1 MPDNTS
7 AAPASTPSAVPTS
20 KPTVNTVDSKT
31 ISQNGDK
38 AQLSQKKDAP
48 VSDDTWDVQEG
59 GKTIKKSRKEIIEA
73 YQLRQLS
80 DKKRSE
86 ADKTL
91 GEYQKLFT
99 ALKNDPIKFFR
110 ATGMDF
116 DNLATS
122 YIAKKAEEAMMDPK
136 DRELKAAKAEAEQY
150 KKWVEEQKTA
160 QEQSQK
166 QAAIAAERT
175 KIHSE
180 IIQAIEEAKDLGMPV
195 DEELVIAVAQKMI
208 LQDKKQQPLN
218 AKEALPK
225 AYASTQ
231 KWLQGMASKME
242 GEALVKWL
250 GNDVA
255 LKIRKYDL
263 ANLKAKR
270 AQTAPQA
277 GGSAVKPQ
285 AEKKL
290 PPSKPYKT
298 WSEFKAQSLDT
309 IK

>member
-1 MPDNTS
+1 MANQPGSSATPSPTPAPTS
-7 AAPASTPSAVPTS
+7 AQPAQTS
-20 KPTVNTVDSKT
+20 DPKTVNGAIPKQTAQADDS
-31 ISQNGDK
+31 
-38 AQLSQKKDAP
+38 
-48 VSDDTWDVQEG
+48 WDVQEG
-59 GKTIKKSRKEIIEA
+59 GKTVKKSRKEIIEA

-91 GEYQKLFT
+91 SEYNKLFEVY
-99 ALKNDPIKFFR
+99 KNDPIKFMR
-110 ATGMDF
+110 ATGVDF

-122 YIAKKAEEAMMDPK
+122 YLAKKGEDAMMDPK
-136 DRELKAAKAEAEQY
+136 DRELREARAEAEQY
-150 KKWVEEQKTA
+150 KKYVEEQKQA
-160 QEQSQK
+160 QENAQQ
-166 QAAIAAERT
+166 QAAISTERN
-175 KIHSE
+175 KIHQE

-208 LQDKKQQPLN
+208 LQDKKQKPLD

-255 LKIRKYDL
+255 LKLRKYDL
-263 ANLKAKR
+263 QQLKAKR
-270 AQTAPQA
+270 AGTAPAQ
-277 GGSAVKPQ
+277 GNSLVKPQ
-285 AEKKL
+285 SEKKQGTA
-290 PPSKPYKT
+290 KPYQT
-298 WSEFKAQSLDT
+298 WSEFKKNSLDT